1 MRLYGKVF
9 CFLMSLFVL
18 CATALLLRAFL
29 VDIGLLGGC
38 QLEALAH
45 SVQTRG
51 ITVEEAVV
59 AFYQELIH
67 HGSN

>member
-1 MRLYGKVF
+1 MRLYRKVF

-51 ITVEEAVV
+51 ITVEEAIVT
-59 AFYQELIH
+59 FYREILKD
-67 HGSN
+67 GTY